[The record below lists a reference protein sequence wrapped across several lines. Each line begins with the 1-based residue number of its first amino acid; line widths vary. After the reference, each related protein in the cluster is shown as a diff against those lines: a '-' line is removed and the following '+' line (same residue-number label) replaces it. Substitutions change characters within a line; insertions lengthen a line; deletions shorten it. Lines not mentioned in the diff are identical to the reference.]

1 MRVVDL
7 FSGCGGLSLGF
18 ENAGFDVVA
27 AYDNWQPAIAV
38 HKANFTHPIFN
49 VNLSD
54 ENIAV
59 KHISEYQ
66 PNMIIGGPP
75 CQDFSSAGK
84 RDENNGRGDLT
95 ISYAKIIS
103 ALKPSWFVM
112 ENVSTITKSTKL
124 AVARDMFKQS
134 GYGLTQIVLN
144 AALCGMPQRRK
155 RFIMIGHLGEQD
167 DFMLETIKSR
177 VSNKEMTVK
186 DYFGEHID
194 VEYYYRHPRSYARR
208 GIFSVNEPSPTI
220 RGVNR
225 PIPDGYK
232 IHSNDP
238 IQSLAGVRPLT
249 TKERSM
255 IQTFP
260 ENFIFVGGKSDLEQM
275 IGNAVP
281 VKLGEFI
288 ASAINSYI
296 LTKQE
301 LH

>member
-1 MRVVDL
+1 MRMRVVDL

-112 ENVSTITKSTKL
+112 E
-124 AVARDMFKQS
+124 MF
-134 GYGLTQIVLN
+134 LL
-144 AALCGMPQRRK
+144 
-155 RFIMIGHLGEQD
+155 
-167 DFMLETIKSR
+167 
-177 VSNKEMTVK
+177 
-186 DYFGEHID
+186 
-194 VEYYYRHPRSYARR
+194 
-208 GIFSVNEPSPTI
+208 
-220 RGVNR
+220 
-225 PIPDGYK
+225 
-232 IHSNDP
+232 
-238 IQSLAGVRPLT
+238 
-249 TKERSM
+249 
-255 IQTFP
+255 
-260 ENFIFVGGKSDLEQM
+260 
-275 IGNAVP
+275 
-281 VKLGEFI
+281 
-288 ASAINSYI
+288 
-296 LTKQE
+296 
-301 LH
+301 